1 VGRPDQALLDVYY
14 LLGGSVTTLD
24 PIRAIWLNP
33 ASASFSH
40 EAVDGL
46 DDDEQPGAMRQ
57 TVVALQEQSHALMIW
72 FEGDQLKARV
82 SPWVSP

>member
-1 VGRPDQALLDVYY
+1 M
-14 LLGGSVTTLD
+14 
-24 PIRAIWLNP
+24 
-33 ASASFSH
+33 
-40 EAVDGL
+40 
-46 DDDEQPGAMRQ
+46 DDDEQPGAVKQ